1 MTHLDL
7 MPSVST
13 DEDEGHGQV
22 GASINNNYSSSS
34 ISYGSPSRRPPSGA
48 LKLRPRNWKHTP
60 QNKDT
65 LPTMTGGS
73 VISNSS
79 DGSTPPRQKKW
90 RIQDIS
96 P

>member
-1 MTHLDL
+1 

-13 DEDEGHGQV
+13 DDEDEGHGQR

-48 LKLRPRNWKHTP
+48 LKLRPRNWKHIP

-65 LPTMTGGS
+65 LPTTTGGS
-73 VISNSS
+73 VISSSS
-79 DGSTPPRQKKW
+79 DGSTPPRPKKW
-90 RIQDIS
+90 RIHIS

>member
-1 MTHLDL
+1 

-13 DEDEGHGQV
+13 DDEEEGHG
-22 GASINNNYSSSS
+22 GASINKNCSSSS

-65 LPTMTGGS
+65 LPTTTGGS
-73 VISNSS
+73 VISSSS
-79 DGSTPPRQKKW
+79 DGSTPPRPKKW
-90 RIQDIS
+90 RIHIS